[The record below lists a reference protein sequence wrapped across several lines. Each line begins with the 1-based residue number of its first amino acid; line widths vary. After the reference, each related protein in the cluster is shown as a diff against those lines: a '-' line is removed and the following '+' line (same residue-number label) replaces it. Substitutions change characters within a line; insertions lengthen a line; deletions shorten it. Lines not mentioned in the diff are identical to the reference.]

1 MMDTSRRLPRLSVVR
16 VLSSGPARSSDRF
29 EAVTARTAAPCID
42 IARVR
47 SDTAGCDGVL
57 HFNNAGSSLPPRP
70 VVDAMVDYLRTEEV
84 MGGYEV
90 AADRAADL
98 DAVYGA
104 TARYLNCEPSE
115 IASTISAGDAWW
127 RAFSS
132 VPLGVGDR
140 VLVGHS
146 EYQANAFGWL
156 QARERG
162 VVVEVVPNDPAGD
175 FDVEVFESMLDERV
189 KLVSL
194 TMVAMTN
201 GAIHPAAKVGQVLKS
216 SGSDAVYLLDACQAA
231 GQLPLDV
238 QELGCDFLN
247 YTGRKFMRAPRG
259 TGVLFARRDVYAKL
273 GQTGFVDGRSAV
285 WTSADSYEYAPD
297 AKRFEFG
304 EFGYGGKVGLG
315 VATNYMLDIGI
326 EAIAARVA
334 SLSSLL
340 RFDLSAIPAV
350 TVLDTG
356 THKSGI
362 VTFDVHGMAATEV
375 QASLSAQR
383 INVSTPGVM
392 LAQLELAPRAIDAVV
407 RAGVHYFNTEQEVAR
422 FCEAV
427 AEL

>member
-1 MMDTSRRLPRLSVVR
+1 MT
-16 VLSSGPARSSDRF
+16 
-29 EAVTARTAAPCID
+29 VTAIQPTID
-42 IARVR
+42 IAKVR
-47 SDTAGCDGVL
+47 DDTAGCEGVL

-84 MGGYEV
+84 MGGYEI

-98 DAVYGA
+98 HVVYDAS
-104 TARYLNCEPSE
+104 ARYLNCDPSE
-115 IASTISAGDAWW
+115 IASTSSAADGWW

-132 VPLGVGDR
+132 VPLGSGDR

-162 VVVEVVPNDPAGD
+162 AVVDVVPNNPAGD
-175 FDVEVFESMLDERV
+175 FDVEAFERMLDERV

-201 GAIHPAAKVGQVLKS
+201 GAIHPVAEVGRVLKA
-216 SGSDAVYLLDACQAA
+216 SGSGAIYLLDACQAA

-238 QELGCDFLN
+238 AELGCDFLN
-247 YTGRKFMRAPRG
+247 YTGRKFMRGPRG
-259 TGVLFARRDVYAKL
+259 TGVLFARSDVHAKL
-273 GQTGFVDGRSAV
+273 GQTGFLDGRSAV
-285 WTSADSYEYAPD
+285 WTSADSYEYVPD
-297 AKRFEFG
+297 ARRFEFG
-304 EFGYGGKVGLG
+304 ESGYGGKVGLG
-315 VATNYMLDIGI
+315 VATNYMLDLGM

-340 RFDLSAIPAV
+340 RYDLSAIPKVA
-350 TVLDTG
+350 VLDTG
-356 THKSGI
+356 TNKCGI
-362 VTFDVHGMAATEV
+362 VTFDVDGMCARDV
-375 QASLSAQR
+375 QAALSAQG

-392 LAQLELAPRAIDAVV
+392 LAQLELGPRSIDAVV
-407 RAGVHYFNTEQEVAR
+407 RASVHYFNTEEEVAR
-422 FCEAV
+422 FCQAV